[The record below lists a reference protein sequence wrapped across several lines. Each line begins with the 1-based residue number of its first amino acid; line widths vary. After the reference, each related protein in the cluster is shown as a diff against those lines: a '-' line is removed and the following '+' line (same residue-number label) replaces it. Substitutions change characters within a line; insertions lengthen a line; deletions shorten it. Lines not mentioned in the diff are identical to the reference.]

1 MPLARIKKDDTVFIR
16 SGKDKGKR
24 GKVEAIVRDDTGRR
38 EDRVIVAGVNIV
50 KRHTKPNPRVMQ
62 AGIIEKNAPIFIS
75 KVQLVC
81 TRCDKPTRIRTDWS
95 PDGKKVRFC
104 KECGEQIDR

>member
-1 MPLARIKKDDTVFIR
+1 MSLARIKKDDTVFVL

-24 GKVEAIVRDDTGRR
+24 GKVEAVVHQARR

-62 AGIIEKNAPIFIS
+62 AGIVEKNAPLFIS
-75 KVQLVC
+75 KVMLVC
-81 TRCDKPTRIRTDWS
+81 PRCEKPTRVRTDYT
-95 PDGKKVRFC
+95 PDGKKARFC
-104 KECGEQIDR
+104 KKCGEAMDRV

>member
-1 MPLARIKKDDTVFIR
+1 MALARIKKDDTVYVL

-24 GKVEAIVRDDTGRR
+24 GKVESVVHEARR

-62 AGIIEKNAPIFIS
+62 AGIVEKNAPIFIS
-75 KVQLVC
+75 KVMLVC
-81 TRCDKPTRIRTDWS
+81 PKCDKPSRVRTDMT
-95 PDGKKVRFC
+95 PDGKKARFC
-104 KECGEQIDR
+104 KNCGEVMDRV

>member
-1 MPLARIKKDDTVFIR
+1 MALARIKKDDLVYVI

-24 GKVEAIVRDDTGRR
+24 GKVESVVREARR

-62 AGIIEKNAPIFIS
+62 AGIVEKNAPIFIS
-75 KVQLVC
+75 KVMLVC
-81 TRCDKPTRIRTDWS
+81 PRCDKLTRIRTDHM
-95 PDGKKVRFC
+95 PDGKKARFC
-104 KECGEQIDR
+104 KQCGEAMDKV

>member
-1 MPLARIKKDDTVFIR
+1 MALARIKKDDTVFVL

-24 GKVEAIVRDDTGRR
+24 GKVERIVHEQHR

-62 AGIIEKNAPIFIS
+62 AGIVEKNAPLFIS
-75 KVQLVC
+75 KVMLVC
-81 TRCDKPTRIRTDWS
+81 PKCEKPTRVRTDS
-95 PDGKKVRFC
+95 TPDGKKSRFC
-104 KECGEQIDR
+104 KQCGEAMDKV

>member
-1 MPLARIKKDDTVFIR
+1 MALARIKKDDMVFVL

-24 GKVEAIVRDDTGRR
+24 GKVESVVHEARR

-62 AGIIEKNAPIFIS
+62 AGIVEKNAPLFIS
-75 KVQLVC
+75 KVMLVC
-81 TRCDKPTRIRTDWS
+81 PRCDKPTRVRTDHT
-95 PDGKKVRFC
+95 PDGKKARFC
-104 KECGEQIDR
+104 KHCGEAMDKV

>member
-1 MPLARIKKDDTVFIR
+1 MALARIKKDDTVYVL

-24 GKVEAIVRDDTGRR
+24 GKVESVVREARR

-62 AGIIEKNAPIFIS
+62 AGIVEKNAPLFIS
-75 KVQLVC
+75 KVMLVC
-81 TRCDKPTRIRTDWS
+81 PRCDKPTRVHTDMT
-95 PDGKKVRFC
+95 PDGKKARFC
-104 KECGEQIDR
+104 KKCGEAMDKV